1 MRSFSLFLIAVGAIL
16 TFAISVFVDGVDL
29 QAVGVILMVVG
40 GLGLLLGLFRGAST
54 RTERS
59 VTGDGRTVIEDQRST
74 GF

>member
-16 TFAISVFVDGVDL
+16 TFAVSVFIDGVDL

-40 GLGLLLGLFRGAST
+40 GIGLVLGLVRGNST
-54 RTERS
+54 RTERAVS
-59 VTGDGRTVIEDQRST
+59 GDGRTVIEDQRTT